1 MYMYIH
7 VYILCSF
14 VITMSVKNCKHF
26 YSGCERKP
34 DCISGRG
41 GKVGKWYIF
50 PIFVYIHVVTKNV
63 YVYSTTG
70 VRTIYVSGRF
80 LVGSGVGFSYYM

>member
-1 MYMYIH
+1 
-7 VYILCSF
+7 
-14 VITMSVKNCKHF
+14 MSVKNCKHF

-41 GKVGKWYIF
+41 GEGGEV
-50 PIFVYIHVVTKNV
+50 VYIPYFCVHTCSYKKFI

-80 LVGSGVGFSYYM
+80 LVGSGVGLSYYM